1 MAAKS
6 PLQRLVRVIWGN
18 WQTNELWQRILKN
31 SIACTIAL
39 SIAVIPRVVAVYGL
53 NTYLLPMT
61 TIFAHPGQR
70 MGKMIESL
78 TMILA
83 GSLLGLGWSLFGLH
97 MSDLVIDYNP
107 PAASSIRAVFLLTCI
122 LFHGFVRSKS
132 PRLFVFVW
140 FFLIGSVTI
149 LLGRALEV
157 TLGAFTAIQYPILSG
172 TAVVLVINLSIF
184 PEHSTSYLGSSTINT
199 MHEAID
205 TLTRAT
211 HWFVTPGGDSPE
223 AKQSEEESSS
233 KKTNKSRKKT
243 WWDDFASDFP
253 NPFQTKGSSKKAKE
267 SKPVHLTTL
276 ATLAE
281 KKSSLRALALACKS
295 AQNEVNFELAISPL
309 EPRSLKPISKHGM
322 SSLVQNTITLI
333 GACENKFV
341 LLKNST
347 LLREE
352 EEELG
357 VHSAVPPA
365 LPQEDL
371 QAPVAPSILKGVP
384 EEDEGGKEPEDYQ
397 QKIEDVKPMREIGTG
412 SAELLESLLKRIRGP
427 TQSFEA
433 ALKDAST
440 LLLTS
445 LAYCYDVP
453 KLPSGALVPRGIELQ
468 ELDIRIDSFTE
479 ALHRFDAQ
487 TAEEL
492 KNAASDEAGDEDVDL
507 MPRMEMFLVSSFL
520 LGFRQAATQVLTM
533 LRHARTLVEQ
543 RKKRHDR
550 STIWLPHHADIWQ
563 WLSTSGEADGMVL
576 PESARKEVRTGRAKK
591 RTPDTDSSDSSTSEE
606 PLLWIKKRKN
616 KEKDEEAAAP
626 EEMRAERRPGEKG
639 GDSTESSP
647 SRSRDSEKRSDWLLR
662 VRGATADALEWAQHS
677 DDLQYALKL
686 AIAVF
691 IVSWP
696 SFVPSWRAWYGE
708 VRGIWAPLQLVLVF
722 EVSIGCSLFIFM
734 IRLVGVIFG
743 CAMGLLSYQVGN
755 GNRIAMVVVLVFGI
769 VPSVYIQVGTKYVK
783 AGMISTTTMCVV
795 ALAAMNQSGTAVE
808 NFYKRLVAF
817 LVGSCVGLLVEI
829 FILPVRA
836 RDRLV
841 ESLSSAVRQ
850 VQEMQSALS
859 VGVDSCQKPNF
870 RSHKLHHRFSHARD
884 KAQGALAAAETFLPF
899 CLNEP
904 RLKGSFKPLEPI
916 YKEIIYVLHQII
928 DRMDNVVDL
937 RKAYG
942 SSVLEDLHFQVFA
955 YRRSVAASNTLMLF
969 SVHEAL
975 TTWLPLPQFLPSSR
989 LAQARLVNRVRE
1001 IVASKAPSSSQ
1012 KSSADYETSG
1022 VSSHAV
1028 VNIIT
1033 EKKFLSWNASTAGY
1047 MELIEYLEELVELTK
1062 LLVGVNAFRSGLLE
1076 RPQYKDYV
1084 QQARTAEVGLQRLA
1098 SRRSARS
1105 SHHAAEADKGAA
1117 RFRRAA
1123 AMVSSVQKFRQAAE
1137 TQRVMHHDEAI
1148 VSETAVVDEEEEA
1161 DDGIPMSLRRVGT
1174 RLQREYTVSK
1184 RRRYTSG
1191 SRG

>member
-53 NTYLLPMT
+53 NTYLIPMT
-61 TIFAHPGQR
+61 AIFAHPGQR

-78 TMILA
+78 TMIVA
-83 GSLLGLGWSLFGLH
+83 GSLLGLGWSMFGLH
-97 MSDLVIDYNP
+97 MSDLVIDDNP
-107 PAASSIRAVFLLTCI
+107 HAASSIRAVFLLTCAV
-122 LFHGFVRSKS
+122 FHGFVRSKS

-140 FFLIGSVTI
+140 FFLIASVTT

-157 TLGAFTAIQYPILSG
+157 TLLAFTSIEYPILTG
-172 TAVVLVINLSIF
+172 TGVVLVVNVAIF
-184 PEHSTSYLGSSTINT
+184 PEHSTNYLGSSTINT
-199 MHEAID
+199 MHEAVD

-223 AKQSEEESSS
+223 AKQSEEESSG
-233 KKTNKSRKKT
+233 KKAKKGRKRT
-243 WWDDFASDFP
+243 WWEDFLSDFP
-253 NPFQTKGSSKKAKE
+253 NPFQTSGSKK
-267 SKPVHLTTL
+267 KPKPLVHLTTL

-295 AQNEVNFELAISPL
+295 AQNEVNFELAFSPL

-322 SSLVQNTITLI
+322 TSLVQNTITLI

-341 LLKNST
+341 LLKNATS
-347 LLREE
+347 LVDEE
-352 EEELG
+352 EEVVEDLEG
-357 VHSAVPPA
+357 LALHRAVPLA
-365 LPQEDL
+365 RPQEDL
-371 QAPVAPSILKGVP
+371 QAPLAPNILNHVP
-384 EEDEGGKEPEDYQ
+384 EEDEDGNDPRDYL
-397 QKIEDVKPMREIGTG
+397 QKVEDVKPLREIGTG
-412 SAELLESLLKRIRGP
+412 SAELLESLLKRIQGP
-427 TQSFEA
+427 THTFEVS
-433 ALKDAST
+433 LKEAST
-440 LLLTS
+440 LLLTC
-445 LAYCYDVP
+445 LAYCYDVS
-453 KLPSGALVPRGIELQ
+453 KLPSGVVRPRGIELQ
-468 ELDIRIDSFTE
+468 EIDIRIDNFTD

-487 TAEEL
+487 TTEEL
-492 KNAASDEAGDEDVDL
+492 KSAASDEAGDEEVDL

-520 LGFRQAATQVLTM
+520 LGFRQAATHILTM
-533 LRHARTLVEQ
+533 LRHARILVEQ

-550 STIWLPHHADIWQ
+550 SKIWLPHHADVWQ
-563 WLSTSGEADGMVL
+563 WLSTSGEADAIVL
-576 PESARKEVRTGRAKK
+576 PESARKEIRAARAKK
-591 RTPDTDSSDSSTSEE
+591 PLPETDSAESSASEE
-606 PLLWIKKRKN
+606 PLLWQKTKK
-616 KEKDEEAAAP
+616 KDEESASP
-626 EEMRAERRPGEKG
+626 EETGTDERQDEKG
-639 GDSTESSP
+639 PKVKPRP
-647 SRSRDSEKRSDWLLR
+647 SQSRVAKKGGDWLLR
-662 VRGATADALEWAQHS
+662 VRGATADVLEWAQHS
-677 DDLQYALKL
+677 DDFIYALKL
-686 AIAVF
+686 ATAVF

-696 SFVPSWRAWYGE
+696 SFVPSWRAWYAQ

-743 CAMGLLSYQVGN
+743 CTMGLLSYEIGS
-755 GNRIAMVVVLVFGI
+755 GNRIVMVVVLVFGI
-769 VPSVYIQVGTKYVK
+769 VPAVYIQVGTKYVK
-783 AGMISTTTMCVV
+783 AGMIAGVTMCVV

-817 LVGSCVGLLVEI
+817 LVGSCVAILVEV

-850 VQEMQSALS
+850 VQEMQSAIS
-859 VGVDSCQKPNF
+859 VGVDSHEKPNF
-870 RSHKLHHRFSHARD
+870 RSHKLHHRFNHARD

-937 RKAYG
+937 RKAFG
-942 SSVLEDLHFQVFA
+942 SSVLEDLHIHVFA

-1001 IVASKAPSSSQ
+1001 IVTSKAPSTKDHSAE
-1012 KSSADYETSG
+1012 KSADLSQ
-1022 VSSHAV
+1022 HV
-1028 VNIIT
+1028 VHIIT

-1047 MELIEYLEELVELTK
+1047 TELIEYLEELVELTK

-1084 QQARTAEVGLQRLA
+1084 QQARTAEAGLQKLT

-1105 SHHAAEADKGAA
+1105 SHNAAEADRGVA

-1137 TQRVMHHDEAI
+1137 TQRAMHQAEEAA
-1148 VSETAVVDEEEEA
+1148 VPETAVVDEDEE

-1184 RRRYTSG
+1184 RRRYTSS